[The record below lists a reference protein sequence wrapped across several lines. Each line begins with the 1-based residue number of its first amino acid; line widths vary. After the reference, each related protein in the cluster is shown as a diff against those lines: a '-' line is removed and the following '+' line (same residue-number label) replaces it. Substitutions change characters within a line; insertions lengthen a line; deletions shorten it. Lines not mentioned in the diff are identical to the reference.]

1 MSATIEAL
9 KQQLQRHAE
18 KLSRLLKESLIDV
31 NPCEF
36 KGEDDFVK
44 KMIAGIVNYFFYE
57 IRSMGGTTKDLP
69 RSIVEKVLLEMNES
83 KLRQYYRDAKCS

>member
-1 MSATIEAL
+1 MSASIEAL

-36 KGEDDFVK
+36 KGEDDFVV
-44 KMIAGIVNYFFYE
+44 KMVAGIVNYFYYE
-57 IRSMGGTTKDLP
+57 IRSIGGTTKDLP
-69 RSIVEKVLLEMNES
+69 RAIIEKVLMEMNES
-83 KLRQYYRDAKCS
+83 KLREYYRDANCN